1 MKEDVTSEWGY
12 THPGFPC
19 GSFSMVRHKVAG
31 QPGPVRDKLHIYG
44 LPGMRASQQAE
55 ADRGTRM
62 AAQAAEISM
71 RPRST
76 AAPPVKFLLLGR
88 WKIRR
93 ETKSLGALGMYP
105 KLMDV

>member
-19 GSFSMVRHKVAG
+19 GSFSMARHKVAG

-62 AAQAAEISM
+62 ATQAAEIYEAQINSC
-71 RPRST
+71 T
-76 AAPPVKFLLLGR
+76 ARKVPPLGSLENPPG
-88 WKIRR
+88 K
-93 ETKSLGALGMYP
+93 KSLGALGMYP